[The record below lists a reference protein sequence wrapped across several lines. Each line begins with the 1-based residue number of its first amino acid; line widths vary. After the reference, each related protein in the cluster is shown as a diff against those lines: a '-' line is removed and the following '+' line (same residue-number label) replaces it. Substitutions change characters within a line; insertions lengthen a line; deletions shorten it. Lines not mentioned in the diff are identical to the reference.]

1 METQTLLLLLLLAA
15 VVAVLMLLLLRKP
28 DNRAEEALREER
40 ERLAMALECE
50 RGERQTAVAE
60 AARLAERVAALE
72 KAAQELAAIRVSLQD
87 SQSAVAGLQA
97 DLAAQASAREQAQQ
111 RCLAAEDQR
120 DALGKSLEQLREE
133 CANLAA
139 NLSHSERSKV
149 EMRQFLDNAQ
159 TQLSGAFAEL
169 AGKAFDERTQ
179 QAALQ
184 SKNSMELLLKPF
196 AETLAEF
203 RQRVDVLH
211 GEESRERA
219 TLVGKIDELKTL
231 NQNMAQRA
239 HELTTALR
247 GNAKVRGDWGE
258 LMLENVLQGSG
269 LVEGE
274 HYQRQ
279 QTGTTDEGERQRPDI
294 VINLPDD
301 RRIVVD
307 SKVNLIAWQEAMNAE
322 TPEVQ
327 QDALRRHAVGL
338 RQHVKDL
345 GGKNYPRTIGENAL
359 EITIAFVPIEGAL
372 SAALGFDASLQT
384 YAFEQK
390 IVFASPNTLM
400 ALLRVVERLWTR
412 DKIQREASEIAKTG
426 GLVLDALVNFKEDFD
441 RVGRQLDDARTA
453 FNDARG
459 KLSESNRALFPRA
472 RRLVELGARGKK
484 ALPAELQPD
493 QDEPSDAP

>member
-1 METQTLLLLLLLAA
+1 
-15 VVAVLMLLLLRKP
+15 
-28 DNRAEEALREER
+28 
-40 ERLAMALECE
+40 
-50 RGERQTAVAE
+50 
-60 AARLAERVAALE
+60 
-72 KAAQELAAIRVSLQD
+72 
-87 SQSAVAGLQA
+87 
-97 DLAAQASAREQAQQ
+97 
-111 RCLAAEDQR
+111 
-120 DALGKSLEQLREE
+120 
-133 CANLAA
+133 
-139 NLSHSERSKV
+139 
-149 EMRQFLDNAQ
+149 
-159 TQLSGAFAEL
+159 
-169 AGKAFDERTQ
+169 
-179 QAALQ
+179 
-184 SKNSMELLLKPF
+184 
-196 AETLAEF
+196 
-203 RQRVDVLH
+203 
-211 GEESRERA
+211 
-219 TLVGKIDELKTL
+219 
-231 NQNMAQRA
+231 
-239 HELTTALR
+239 
-247 GNAKVRGDWGE
+247 
-258 LMLENVLQGSG
+258 
-269 LVEGE
+269 
-274 HYQRQ
+274 
-279 QTGTTDEGERQRPDI
+279 
-294 VINLPDD
+294 
-301 RRIVVD
+301 
-307 SKVNLIAWQEAMNAE
+307 MNAE

-384 YAFEQK
+384 FAFEQK